1 MKQSKILII
10 LGNEPKYKVLDD
22 QRGLKKRNLKLRL
35 FSINKNKEIPIFGP

>member
-22 QRGLKKRNLKLRL
+22 QRGLKK
-35 FSINKNKEIPIFGP
+35 EI